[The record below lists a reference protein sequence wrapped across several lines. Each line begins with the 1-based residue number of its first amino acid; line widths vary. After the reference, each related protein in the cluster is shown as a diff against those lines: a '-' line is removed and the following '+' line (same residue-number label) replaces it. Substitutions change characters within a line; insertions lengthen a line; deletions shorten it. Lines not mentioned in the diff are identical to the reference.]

1 MPLIEE
7 IADVSDGPSGAP
19 PDPDENYAAFTERRL
34 EKEWEEQLE
43 MARAAN
49 VGVDEHDVDVRDLYG
64 EQSVHNYPDVHA
76 DWGDARH
83 ARATV
88 ARAARD
94 AGAFPNAEASGW
106 NTEYRAQLEHAM
118 GVVRD
123 SKEVMKN
130 LKTIRRRKK
139 DIDEGVE
146 VGHLRGKS
154 AKEANR
160 EWEAS
165 RAERRERERRRREA
179 KAKAKAEAEAA
190 AEREG
195 PIAGLKKLP
204 DFITRGR
211 GAATSPLA
219 EAHDRWLEALG
230 DEPPRRNSVDSEARA
245 AASRRKEPEATNPK
259 HPEATTTTNGT
270 TSAVSAATANDSTA
284 NDSDADS
291 SSEDEDAE
299 TSFLKHLSSLSPLR
313 RAAASKTEEAD
324 FWNREV
330 YGGED
335 PSVEENMDA
344 FEAEMARLCAT
355 EISAARNAT
364 TED

>member
-1 MPLIEE
+1 MKREGADGGAAATVCRHSRTRDMPLIEE
-7 IADVSDGPSGAP
+7 MADVSDGPSGAP

-165 RAERRERERRRREA
+165 RAERRERERRRRRGGARRRRRRRRPNA
-179 KAKAKAEAEAA
+179 KDPSRDSKSFRISSPADAA
-190 AEREG
+190 RPPRRSPRRTTGG
-195 PIAGLKKLP
+195 P
-204 DFITRGR
+204 R
-211 GAATSPLA
+211 GARRRAAGETPSTRRRA
-219 EAHDRWLEALG
+219 RGESTERTRG
-230 DEPPRRNSVDSEARA
+230 DEP
-245 AASRRKEPEATNPK
+245 
-259 HPEATTTTNGT
+259 
-270 TSAVSAATANDSTA
+270 
-284 NDSDADS
+284 
-291 SSEDEDAE
+291 E
-299 TSFLKHLSSLSPLR
+299 TSRGDDDDERDESGGVRGDRERLDRERLGR
-313 RAAASKTEEAD
+313 R
-324 FWNREV
+324 FV
-330 YGGED
+330 LGG
-335 PSVEENMDA
+335 
-344 FEAEMARLCAT
+344 
-355 EISAARNAT
+355 
-364 TED
+364 

>member
-7 IADVSDGPSGAP
+7 IADVSDAASGAP

-43 MARAAN
+43 IARAAN

-83 ARATV
+83 ARA
-88 ARAARD
+88 AA
-94 AGAFPNAEASGW
+94 AFPNAEASGW

-146 VGHLRGKS
+146 VGHLRGVS
-154 AKEANR
+154 AEEANR

-165 RAERRERERRRREA
+165 RADRRERDRRRREA
-179 KAKAKAEAEAA
+179 KAAAAAAAEAEAEAEAA
-190 AEREG
+190 AAAAERDG
-195 PIAGLKKLP
+195 TIAGLKKLP

-211 GAATSPLA
+211 GVATSPLA
-219 EAHDRWLEALG
+219 EAHDQWLEALG
-230 DEPPRRNSVDSEARA
+230 DAPRRNAVDAEPDAE
-245 AASRRKEPEATNPK
+245 ASRRDEPRESAPEAT
-259 HPEATTTTNGT
+259 AT
-270 TSAVSAATANDSTA
+270 TANDSATTA
-284 NDSDADS
+284 KDAHADSGDS

-299 TSFLKHLSSLSPLR
+299 TSFLKHLSSLSPLK

-330 YGGED
+330 YGAED
-335 PSVEENMDA
+335 PSVEEDMDA

>member
-1 MPLIEE
+1 MLTGGGAATVCRHSRTRDMPLIEE
-7 IADVSDGPSGAP
+7 MADVSDGPSGAP

-165 RAERRERERRRREA
+165 RAERRERERRRRA
-179 KAKAKAEAEAA
+179 RAATAEAEAA

-195 PIAGLKKLP
+195 PIAGLKSFRISSPADAARPLAA
-204 DFITRGR
+204 RR
-211 GAATSPLA
+211 GARPVARGARRRAA
-219 EAHDRWLEALG
+219 EAKLRRLGGARGGESTERTRG
-230 DEPPRRNSVDSEARA
+230 DEP
-245 AASRRKEPEATNPK
+245 
-259 HPEATTTTNGT
+259 
-270 TSAVSAATANDSTA
+270 
-284 NDSDADS
+284 
-291 SSEDEDAE
+291 E
-299 TSFLKHLSSLSPLR
+299 TSRGDDDDERDESGGVRGDRERLDRERLGR
-313 RAAASKTEEAD
+313 R
-324 FWNREV
+324 FV
-330 YGGED
+330 LGG
-335 PSVEENMDA
+335 
-344 FEAEMARLCAT
+344 
-355 EISAARNAT
+355 
-364 TED
+364 